1 MLHQLV
7 NMSLGCSC
15 GSQEQSQEAGD
26 VGGRAGEER
35 GRERNG
41 RDERVHASAAFI
53 PVMRRALSNQGQA
66 YKSGH
71 N

>member
-7 NMSLGCSC
+7 NVSLGCSC
-15 GSQEQSQEAGD
+15 GTKSRGRRQEPWEGGQREAG
-26 VGGRAGEER
+26 

-41 RDERVHASAAFI
+41 RDEGVHASSASI
-53 PVMRRALSNQGQA
+53 PVTRRALSNQGQA

>member
-15 GSQEQSQEAGD
+15 GNQEQRQEAGD
-26 VGGRAGEER
+26 VGGRGEG
-35 GRERNG
+35 GREEG
-41 RDERVHASAAFI
+41 REMEEMKGSAFI
-53 PVMRRALSNQGQA
+53 PVTRRALSNQGQA

>member
-1 MLHQLV
+1 MLPQLV
-7 NMSLGCSC
+7 NVSLGCSC
-15 GSQEQSQEAGD
+15 GNQEQRQEAGD
-26 VGGRAGEER
+26 VGGREEG

-41 RDERVHASAAFI
+41 RDEGVYASTTFI
-53 PVMRRALSNQGQA
+53 PVRRRALSNQGQA

>member
-1 MLHQLV
+1 MGTE
-7 NMSLGCSC
+7 SRARR
-15 GSQEQSQEAGD
+15 QEVWEGVGRQE
-26 VGGRAGEER
+26 E

-41 RDERVHASAAFI
+41 RDEGVHASTAFI
-53 PVMRRALSNQGQA
+53 PVRRRALSNQGQA

>member
-15 GSQEQSQEAGD
+15 GNQEQRQEAGD
-26 VGGRAGEER
+26 VGGREEG

-41 RDERVHASAAFI
+41 RDEGVHASTAFI